1 MPKRKGTIDR
11 SKCCATIPLC
21 VVWDAYCFRM
31 IKNLFNFILSVAAML
46 IVALIVTFPAT
57 WLLMLFLGN
66 VMDVGPS
73 YWGSLPGGI
82 LLGAIIGAS
91 GHNDQWNVF
100 VRSDN
105 Y

>member
-1 MPKRKGTIDR
+1 
-11 SKCCATIPLC
+11 
-21 VVWDAYCFRM
+21 M
-31 IKNLFNFILSVAAML
+31 IRNLLSFVLSVAAML

-66 VMDVGPS
+66 VMDTGPS

-105 Y
+105 H